1 MARRVFGKANLR
13 LRSGLE
19 SVDYTITGMA
29 ANAAI
34 AAVNDQQ
41 HVDRVVK
48 LNAAQRQL
56 LFDEMKRLKFA
67 GRASQVNLAMINI
80 RTPVPPVIPEFGKL
94 KVLVGREFPALP
106 TFLRVTLGTA
116 DAMTKFFVAFQEIFR
131 S

>member
-1 MARRVFGKANLR
+1 
-13 LRSGLE
+13 
-19 SVDYTITGMA
+19 MA

-67 GRASQVNLAMINI
+67 GTASQANFAMINI
-80 RTPVPPVIPEFGKL
+80 RTPVPPVLQEFAKR
-94 KVLVGREFPALP
+94 KVLAGREFPALP

-116 DAMTKFFVAFQEIFR
+116 AEMKKFFVAFQEIFR